1 MNKQGKLND
10 DKQLAALSRLFTM
23 NTNSIRRALLAFVI
37 ISPNTLFN
45 EDEDEMPKKNEQFS
59 LVHNEPNLMRLVSL
73 SISEH
78 LGSQRGPAGACQPL
92 CPDGE
97 ITGKLLSTT
106 NTNININ
113 ININIVYKKANVIHK
128 KIYHEDSQDHK
139 KGLCSI
145 CNKDL
150 QFTM

>member
-1 MNKQGKLND
+1 MKMKMKYQ
-10 DKQLAALSRLFTM
+10 
-23 NTNSIRRALLAFVI
+23 
-37 ISPNTLFN
+37 
-45 EDEDEMPKKNEQFS
+45 KNEQFS

-113 ININIVYKKANVIHK
+113 INIITNINIVTYININSCLEGKHSILPKNKNNIKK
-128 KIYHEDSQDHK
+128 
-139 KGLCSI
+139 
-145 CNKDL
+145 
-150 QFTM
+150 